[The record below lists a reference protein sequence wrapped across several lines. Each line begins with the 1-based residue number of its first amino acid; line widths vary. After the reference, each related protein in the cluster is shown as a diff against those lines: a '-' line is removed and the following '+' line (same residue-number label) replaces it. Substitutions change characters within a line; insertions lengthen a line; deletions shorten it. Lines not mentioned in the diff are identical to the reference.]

1 LCITIFHALIC
12 SLRRLCHFLSALLC
26 EQLHRALFQEH
37 VIYSELAQVY
47 RLGASFPPVNI
58 LLVRD
63 YLYVTLVTRSFASSE
78 SVPLLLD
85 ALQATSTARTTPI
98 LRKLVC
104 TLRKQN
110 LSELTETLVELLRR
124 SSDVRETSTDAT
136 STTQYEFVAR
146 LFSTSLDNHTFAT
159 VLRLTSLKYDWRAL
173 KLNKVILAIV
183 HLNRKHYDD
192 IFLFLS
198 LLPCRPLPTF
208 TRPITPNDRIY
219 REYIEW
225 SKKESKSEAK
235 LWQSQEIGTVI
246 GQIFMHE
253 SDLTLLAKFV
263 FDLTTRVWM
272 ADNFLRGLYFSA
284 GVLASAIPQLRSSQ
298 NVRKKLKGLAAKE
311 IGALVAC
318 YVDLLRQY
326 FATHPH
332 IIENFSQEDW
342 IGFHAVFIA
351 EIAVQRNLVFEDQ
364 HLINT
369 LILEI
374 GNKWTA
380 EDTQTLSSLIEAKF
394 SFRIWLSELWQEIKN
409 RFNRK

>member
-1 LCITIFHALIC
+1 
-12 SLRRLCHFLSALLC
+12 
-26 EQLHRALFQEH
+26 
-37 VIYSELAQVY
+37 
-47 RLGASFPPVNI
+47 
-58 LLVRD
+58 
-63 YLYVTLVTRSFASSE
+63 
-78 SVPLLLD
+78 
-85 ALQATSTARTTPI
+85 
-98 LRKLVC
+98 
-104 TLRKQN
+104 
-110 LSELTETLVELLRR
+110 
-124 SSDVRETSTDAT
+124 
-136 STTQYEFVAR
+136 
-146 LFSTSLDNHTFAT
+146 
-159 VLRLTSLKYDWRAL
+159 
-173 KLNKVILAIV
+173 
-183 HLNRKHYDD
+183 
-192 IFLFLS
+192 
-198 LLPCRPLPTF
+198 
-208 TRPITPNDRIY
+208 
-219 REYIEW
+219 
-225 SKKESKSEAK
+225 
-235 LWQSQEIGTVI
+235 
-246 GQIFMHE
+246 
-253 SDLTLLAKFV
+253 
-263 FDLTTRVWM
+263 M